1 MCKLDNDTERFK
13 QSYIST
19 FDGYYFSGDGG
30 YIDDDG
36 YVYITGRV
44 DDVINVA
51 GHRLSTAEMEE
62 IVASNPSVAECAVFG
77 IENDLKGQ
85 VPLAL
90 VVLKSGDYVSN
101 FELEYN
107 IVQEVRK
114 QLSK

>member
-1 MCKLDNDTERFK
+1 M
-13 QSYIST
+13 ST
-19 FDGYYFSGDGG
+19 VSGTVQDAKSGL
-30 YIDDDG
+30 
-36 YVYITGRV
+36 RV
-44 DDVINVA
+44 
-51 GHRLSTAEMEE
+51 
-62 IVASNPSVAECAVFG
+62 SNPSVAECAVFG

-114 QLSK
+114 QLTK